1 MSPFRGDDET
11 LDREISTLEG
21 MAKRRLKR
29 YTDDLRDLDRDLSDL
44 RKERARRR
52 AQNAIPS
59 TENIPE
65 ESTEPSGEGD

>member
-29 YTDDLRDLDRDLSDL
+29 YTNDLRDLDRDLSDL

-52 AQNAIPS
+52 ARSAIPMGEAVS
-59 TENIPE
+59 
-65 ESTEPSGEGD
+65 ESTDPVRDVA

>member
-52 AQNAIPS
+52 AQSAIPS
-59 TENIPE
+59 TESVPT
-65 ESTEPSGEGD
+65 ESAEPLSEGD